1 MLVIYCMLLSLK
13 EIILKFKRRHL
24 KIIKVIAN
32 YYFHRHDECKK
43 SNSSQAFK
51 SNKKGLA
58 ALWQLSLSM
67 RSHSILKV
75 TLVHFASVTETNKK
89 IKKKDQYHASI
100 LTFFKL
106 LNRSTSILR
115 LQFFHDMEAKPAKH
129 STYIKTCACD
139 KLCQS
144 KK

>member
-1 MLVIYCMLLSLK
+1 
-13 EIILKFKRRHL
+13 
-24 KIIKVIAN
+24 
-32 YYFHRHDECKK
+32 
-43 SNSSQAFK
+43 
-51 SNKKGLA
+51 
-58 ALWQLSLSM
+58 M

-75 TLVHFASVTETNKK
+75 TLVHFASVTETN
-89 IKKKDQYHASI
+89 KKKDQYHASI

-106 LNRSTSILR
+106 LNRSTSILQ

-144 KK
+144 KKIIVSIHHTQLLNKTVKHYSEYESNIK